1 MPMFAWG
8 LDEVLEAIGLFYVLI
23 VALLI
28 LLVRLERGL
37 TEAPKPHTRLVREL
51 SRQWLN
57 DGATEPEPVII
68 WLGRAPSWDSARLGR
83 KLHLTSEETV
93 RLLRLAGYEEAGPGQ
108 WRPGAARG
116 HRLPR

>member
-8 LDEVLEAIGLFYVLI
+8 LDEILEAIGLFYVLI

-37 TEAPKPHTRLVREL
+37 TEVPKPDTRLVREL

-57 DGATEPEPVII
+57 DANTEREPVII
-68 WLGRAPSWDSARLGR
+68 WLGRTSSWDSARLGR
-83 KLHLTSEETV
+83 KLHLTSDETV
-93 RLLRLAGYEEAGPGQ
+93 RLLRLAGYEEARPGQ
-108 WRPGAARG
+108 WRPGSERG
-116 HRLPR
+116 GRLPR